1 MINLSENEDLQI
13 SVPQDGRLAANDICA
28 EKLSQIVS
36 WLDKYCDLAMIIRHW
51 HKHMQEITVMA
62 LKNMVNREKT
72 KGQTEAEISE
82 AIIKFEKEY
91 MGRGPDE
98 TRTYIIGDMVIVRLR
113 GVLTPAE
120 KQLAKSDDS
129 LNKGRALIKQ
139 VRIELLEKA
148 RPLLENI
155 IQNIL
160 ITKVTSMHTDI
171 STVTGERVIIFT
183 LESAPQIETQ
193 AGD

>member
-1 MINLSENEDLQI
+1 M
-13 SVPQDGRLAANDICA
+13 
-28 EKLSQIVS
+28 
-36 WLDKYCDLAMIIRHW
+36 MIRHW
-51 HKHMQEITVMA
+51 HEHTQEITVMT
-62 LKNMVNREKT
+62 LENMVNREKT
-72 KGQTEAEISE
+72 KGQIEAEISK

-98 TRTYIIGDMVIVRLR
+98 TKTYIIGDMVIVRLR
-113 GVLTPAE
+113 GVLTLAE

-129 LNKGRALIKQ
+129 LKGRALIKQ

-160 ITKVTSMHTDI
+160 AAKVTSMHTDI

-183 LESAPQIETQ
+183 LESALQIETQ

>member
-120 KQLAKSDDS
+120 KQLARSDDS

-160 ITKVTSMHTDI
+160 ATKVTSMHTDI

>member
-1 MINLSENEDLQI
+1 
-13 SVPQDGRLAANDICA
+13 
-28 EKLSQIVS
+28 
-36 WLDKYCDLAMIIRHW
+36 
-51 HKHMQEITVMA
+51 MA
-62 LKNMVNREKT
+62 LKNMVNHKKT
-72 KGQTEAEISE
+72 KGQTEAEISK
-82 AIIKFEKEY
+82 AIIRFEKEY

-98 TRTYIIGDMVIVRLR
+98 TKTYILGDMVIVRLR

-120 KQLAKSDDS
+120 KQLARSDDS

-160 ITKVTSMHTDI
+160 TIKVTSMHTDI

-193 AGD
+193 ADD